1 MAQYSIGEFAKKT
14 GLSIDTL
21 RYYEKEAIIF
31 SQRDSNNRRYYLE
44 ADYEWLLFILRLKKT
59 GMTIKNIKEYAKL
72 RYQGNSTISKRLELL
87 FQQLDAL
94 KIKRAEISENIE
106 FIENKIEIYKRMTKV

>member
-1 MAQYSIGEFAKKT
+1 MTQYSIGQFAKKS

-72 RYQGNSTISKRLELL
+72 RYQGDSTISNRLKLL
-87 FQQLDAL
+87 FEQLEIL
-94 KIKRAEISENIE
+94 KVKQTEISQNIE
-106 FIENKIEIYKRMTKV
+106 FIEDKIEIYKKMTL